1 MKQKHLKTIRIAVAA
16 IMFVLFFAVGLGIR
30 QLNAVLVTQFGPGL
44 MSLTSVFFVDTFAAV
59 VLIAVVTLLFG
70 RIYCS
75 ILCPLGILQD
85 GIAFLTH
92 WKKWKWN
99 RYRFLDT
106 RPVKYGVFLFV
117 LILGAAG
124 VMLPLVA
131 LLPSSNFF
139 TIVSN
144 VFLRIFSTVDPETA
158 NEFGSVEHA
167 ARETGA
173 LFAVNPPA
181 AAFFFSLGVFL
192 IVAALAAW
200 RGRIYCN
207 TLCPVG
213 AVLSLLGRKPLYR
226 ITLSQEMCV
235 CCGMCEAACKGG
247 AINAKMKSVLAENC
261 VMCFNCI
268 PACKRGG
275 VTLEKRPKM
284 AAFSLSRRHFIGAA
298 GGVVAGAGAAVIVSR
313 LEKAM
318 PGPSRAPAMPPGA
331 GSAKR
336 FHEKCV
342 GCGICIRE
350 CEGKVLVPSVTQ
362 YGLAGFM
369 QPVVDYSRGS
379 CVYDC
384 NRCSNLCPPNAL
396 LPLSLAEKQRTRI
409 GIASVNADSCVGCG
423 LCAAKCPANAIEIT
437 QIFTEVHVAA
447 VPQHYTEHI
456 PRGYRAVVS
465 ADHCIGCG
473 ACQHV
478 CPLPDGPAITVSG
491 VAEQILVK
499 PPEARNEAENAEK
512 NPEGET
518 TDEGE
523 KTADAEKTNDAP
535 SKPVAVVN
543 TAECYGCG
551 LCAEECPL
559 SAITM
564 VDGLPNVNADACVG
578 CGLCAENCP
587 AGAIE
592 IRGGDEPVFQLG
604 SEEVVEQG

>member
-1 MKQKHLKTIRIAVAA
+1 MKQKHLKNIRIAVAA
-16 IMFVLFFAVGLGIR
+16 VMFVLFFGVGIGIR

-44 MSLTSVFFVDTFAAV
+44 LSLTSAFFVDVLAAV
-59 VLIAVVTLLFG
+59 VLITVVTLLFG

-75 ILCPLGILQD
+75 VLCPLGILQD

-106 RPVKYGVFLFV
+106 RPVKYSVFLFV

-124 VMLPLVA
+124 VMLPFIA

-139 TIVSN
+139 TLVSN
-144 VFLRIFSTVDPETA
+144 VFLRIFGTVDPETV
-158 NEFGSVEHA
+158 NEFGSVEHS

-173 LFAVNPPA
+173 LFARFSVNPPA

-192 IVAALAAW
+192 IVAAMAAW
-200 RGRIYCN
+200 RGRLYCN

-213 AVLSLLGRKPLYR
+213 AVLSLLGRAPLYR
-226 ITLSQEMCV
+226 ISLSQSMCV
-235 CCGMCEAACKGG
+235 SCGMCEAACKGG
-247 AINAKMKSVLAENC
+247 AISAKAKSVLAENC

-268 PACKRGG
+268 GACKRGG

-298 GGVVAGAGAAVIVSR
+298 GGVVAGAGAAMIAR
-313 LEKAM
+313 KLENAM
-318 PGPSRAPAMPPGA
+318 PRPSTEPAMPPGA

-336 FHEKCV
+336 FHSKCV

-350 CEGKVLVPSVTQ
+350 CEGHVLVPSVTQ

-384 NRCSNLCPPNAL
+384 NRCSNVCPPNAL

-409 GIASVNADSCVGCG
+409 GIASVEPDSCVGCG
-423 LCAAKCPANAIEIT
+423 ICASKCPAKAVEIV
-437 QIFTEVHVAA
+437 FGADG
-447 VPQHYTEHI
+447 
-456 PRGYRAVVS
+456 RKSAVVS

-473 ACQHV
+473 VCQHV
-478 CPLPDGPAITVSG
+478 CPMPNGPAITVSG
-491 VAEQILVK
+491 VTEQILVK
-499 PPEARNEAENAEK
+499 PPEVRDEAENAEK
-512 NPEGET
+512 NPDGEKA
-518 TDEGE
+518 DEGE
-523 KTADAEKTNDAP
+523 KSNEAEKSNDAP
-535 SKPVAVVN
+535 AKPVAVVN
-543 TAECYGCG
+543 RAECFGCG
-551 LCAEECPL
+551 LCAEECPVA
-559 SAITM
+559 AITM

-587 AGAIE
+587 AGAIA
-592 IRGGDEPVFQLG
+592 IRG
-604 SEEVVEQG
+604 S

>member
-1 MKQKHLKTIRIAVAA
+1 MNQKHLKYFRIAVAA
-16 IMFVLFFAVGLGIR
+16 VMFVLFVGVGIGVR

-44 MSLTSVFFVDTFAAV
+44 MSLTSAFFVDTLAAV
-59 VLIAVVTLLFG
+59 VLIAAVTLLFG

-75 ILCPLGILQD
+75 VLCPLGILQD
-85 GIAFLTH
+85 GIAFLAQRIKGKAH
-92 WKKWKWN
+92 R

-106 RPVKYGVFLFV
+106 RPMKYGVLLFV

-144 VFLRIFSTVDPETA
+144 VFLRVFSSVDPETA
-158 NEFGSVEHA
+158 REFGSAEHA
-167 ARETGA
+167 AQETGA
-173 LFAVNPPA
+173 LFGQFSVNPPV

-192 IVAALAAW
+192 VVAALAAW

-213 AVLSLLGRKPLYR
+213 AVLSLIGQKPLYR
-226 ITLSQEMCV
+226 IALSQDMCV

-247 AINAKMKSVLAENC
+247 AIDSKKKSVLAENC

-275 VTLEKRPKM
+275 VRLEKRPKM
-284 AAFSLSRRHFIGAA
+284 ASFNLSRRHFIGA
-298 GGVVAGAGAAVIVSR
+298 VSR
-313 LEKAM
+313 AVVYGGGILLVRKIEKTL
-318 PGPSRAPAMPPGA
+318 PPKPSCEPAMPPGA
-331 GSAKR
+331 GSAER
-336 FHEKCV
+336 FHSKCV

-350 CEGKVLVPSVTQ
+350 CEGKVLVPAVGQ
-362 YGLAGFM
+362 YGLEGFM

-384 NRCSNLCPPNAL
+384 NRCSNVCPPNAL

-409 GIASVNADSCVGCG
+409 GVATVHGSCVGCG
-423 LCAAKCPANAIEIT
+423 ICASKCPANAIEIT
-437 QIFTEVHVAA
+437 QIFTEIHVAA
-447 VPQHYTEHI
+447 VPEHYTEHI

-465 ADHCIGCG
+465 SDHCIGCG
-473 ACQHV
+473 VCQNV

-491 VAEQILVK
+491 VSEQIRVK
-499 PPEARNEAENAEK
+499 PPEARNEAAQNEA
-512 NPEGET
+512 GEEQLPQE
-518 TDEGE
+518 D
-523 KTADAEKTNDAP
+523 KP
-535 SKPVAVVN
+535 SVPAKKVAVVN
-543 TAECYGCG
+543 TGECFSCG

-559 SAITM
+559 SAIAM

-578 CGLCAENCP
+578 CGICASNCP
-587 AGAIE
+587 AGAITLQ
-592 IRGGDEPVFQLG
+592 GGEN
-604 SEEVVEQG
+604 

>member
-124 VMLPLVA
+124 VMLPLIA

-144 VFLRIFSTVDPETA
+144 VFLRIFSSVDPETA
-158 NEFGSVEHA
+158 REFGSVEHA

-173 LFAVNPPA
+173 LFGQFSVNPPA
-181 AAFFFSLGVFL
+181 TAFTFSLGVFL
-192 IVAALAAW
+192 IVAVLAAW

-213 AVLSLLGRKPLYR
+213 AVLSLIGQKPLYR
-226 ITLSQEMCV
+226 IALSQEMCV

-247 AINAKMKSVLAENC
+247 AIDSKKKSVLAENC

-275 VTLEKRPKM
+275 VRLEKRPKM
-284 AAFSLSRRHFIGAA
+284 AAFSLSRRHFIGAT
-298 GGVVAGAGAAVIVSR
+298 GGVVAGAGAAVIVR
-313 LEKAM
+313 KLENAL
-318 PGPSRAPAMPPGA
+318 PRPSAVPAMPPGA
-331 GSAKR
+331 GNAKR
-336 FHEKCV
+336 FHSKCV

-350 CEGKVLVPSVTQ
+350 CKGKVLVPAVGQ

-379 CVYDC
+379 CVYTC
-384 NRCSNLCPPNAL
+384 NHCSNICPPNAL

-409 GIASVNADSCVGCG
+409 GIASVDKSCVGCG
-423 LCAAKCPANAIEIT
+423 ICASKCPAKAIEIVS
-437 QIFTEVHVAA
+437 ELDG
-447 VPQHYTEHI
+447 
-456 PRGYRAVVS
+456 RKAVVS
-465 ADHCIGCG
+465 EDHCIGCG
-473 ACQHV
+473 VCQHV

-491 VAEQILVK
+491 VSEQILVK
-499 PPEARNEAENAEK
+499 KAEPRNEVKPNEAVEEQ
-512 NPEGET
+512 
-518 TDEGE
+518 
-523 KTADAEKTNDAP
+523 AP
-535 SKPVAVVN
+535 QEDKSSAPAKKVAVIN
-543 TAECYGCG
+543 TAECFSCG
-551 LCAEECPL
+551 LCAEDCPV
-559 SAITM
+559 SAIAM

-578 CGLCAENCP
+578 CGICASNCP
-587 AGAIE
+587 AGAIK
-592 IRGGDEPVFQLG
+592 IQGGEGPAFQLG
-604 SEEVVEQG
+604 NDEVVEQG

>member
-1 MKQKHLKTIRIAVAA
+1 MKQKYLKTIRIAVAVV
-16 IMFVLFFAVGLGIR
+16 MFALFFAVGIGVR

-44 MSLTSVFFVDTFAAV
+44 MSLTSVLFADVLAV
-59 VLIAVVTLLFG
+59 VILIAVVTLLFG

-92 WKKWKWN
+92 WNQKKWKWS

-124 VMLPLVA
+124 VMLPFIA

-144 VFLRIFSTVDPETA
+144 VFLRIFSTADPE
-158 NEFGSVEHA
+158 N
-167 ARETGA
+167 GA
-173 LFAVNPPA
+173 SAGQFSVNPPA
-181 AAFFFSLGVFL
+181 AAFAFSLGVFL
-192 IVAALAAW
+192 VVAAMAAW
-200 RGRIYCN
+200 RGRLYCN

-213 AVLSLLGRKPLYR
+213 AVLSLLGRSPLYR
-226 ITLSQEMCV
+226 IALSQEMCV
-235 CCGMCEAACKGG
+235 SCGMCEAACKGG
-247 AINAKMKSVLAENC
+247 AINAKAKSVLAENC

-268 PACKRGG
+268 GACKRGG

-284 AAFSLSRRHFIGAA
+284 ASFSLSRRHFIGAA
-298 GGVVAGAGAAVIVSR
+298 GGVVAGAGAYMLVR
-313 LEKAM
+313 KLENAM
-318 PGPSRAPAMPPGA
+318 PRPAAGPAMPPGA
-331 GSAKR
+331 GSAER
-336 FHEKCV
+336 FHSKCV

-350 CEGKVLVPSVTQ
+350 CEGKVLVPAVGQ

-384 NRCSNLCPPNAL
+384 NRCTGVCPANAL
-396 LPLSLAEKQRTRI
+396 LPLSLAEKQLTRI
-409 GIASVNADSCVGCG
+409 GIASVNADACVGCG
-423 LCAAKCPANAIEIT
+423 ICTSKCPANAVEM
-437 QIFTEVHVAA
+437 APGA
-447 VPQHYTEHI
+447 DG
-456 PRGYRAVVS
+456 RKAAVVS

-473 ACQHV
+473 VCQNV

-491 VAEQILVK
+491 VTEQILVK

-512 NPEGET
+512 QTG
-518 TDEGE
+518 GE
-523 KTADAEKTNDAP
+523 KTDDGEKPAETEKTDDAP
-535 SKPVAVVN
+535 SKPVAVPITELCV
-543 TAECYGCG
+543 GCG
-551 LCAEECPL
+551 LCSEECPV

-564 VDGLPNVNADACVG
+564 VDGLPSVNADACVG
-578 CGLCAENCP
+578 CGLCSEACP
-587 AGAIE
+587 APDGPAI
-592 IRGGDEPVFQLG
+592 
-604 SEEVVEQG
+604 VVRR

>member
-1 MKQKHLKTIRIAVAA
+1 MKQKHLKSIRIAVAA
-16 IMFVLFFAVGLGIR
+16 VMFVLFFCVGLGVTW
-30 QLNAVLVTQFGPGL
+30 LNAVLVMQFGPGL
-44 MSLTSVFFVDTFAAV
+44 LSLTSAFFVDTFAAV

-75 ILCPLGILQD
+75 VLCPLGILQD
-85 GIAFLTH
+85 GIAFLAQRIKGKTH
-92 WKKWKWN
+92 R

-124 VMLPLVA
+124 VMLPLIA

-144 VFLRIFSTVDPETA
+144 VFLRFFCTTDPKV
-158 NEFGSVEHA
+158 GSPSYYC
-167 ARETGA
+167 
-173 LFAVNPPA
+173 VNAPA
-181 AAFFFSLGVFL
+181 EAFCFSLGVFL
-192 IVAALAAW
+192 VVAALAAW

-213 AVLSLLGRKPLYR
+213 AVLSLIGQKPLYR
-226 ITLSQEMCV
+226 IALSQEMCV

-247 AINAKMKSVLAENC
+247 AIDSKKKSVLAENC

-275 VTLEKRPKM
+275 VRLEKHPKM
-284 AAFSLSRRHFIGAA
+284 ASFSLSRRHFIGAA
-298 GGVVAGAGAAVIVSR
+298 GGVVAGAGVAVIAR
-313 LEKAM
+313 KLENALPPK
-318 PGPSRAPAMPPGA
+318 PSREPAMPPGA
-331 GSAKR
+331 DSAER
-336 FHEKCV
+336 FHLKCV

-350 CEGKVLVPSVTQ
+350 CEGRVLAPSIGQ

-369 QPVVDYSRGS
+369 QPVLDYSRGS

-384 NRCSNLCPPNAL
+384 NRCSNICPAGAL
-396 LPLSLAEKQRTRI
+396 LPLTLEVKQTTRI
-409 GIASVNADSCVGCG
+409 GIASVNAKKCVGCG
-423 LCAAKCPANAIEIT
+423 ICAEKCPAYAIEI
-437 QIFTEVHVAA
+437 VSG
-447 VPQHYTEHI
+447 PDG
-456 PRGYRAVVS
+456 RKAVVS
-465 ADHCIGCG
+465 EDHCIGCG

-478 CPLPDGPAITVSG
+478 CPLPDAPAIGVSG
-491 VAEQILVK
+491 VAEQIRVK
-499 PPEARNEAENAEK
+499 KAEPRNEVNQNEA
-512 NPEGET
+512 GEEQPSQEDT
-518 TDEGE
+518 PS
-523 KTADAEKTNDAP
+523 AP
-535 SKPVAVVN
+535 AKKVAVVN
-543 TAECYGCG
+543 TNECFSCG

-564 VDGLPNVNADACVG
+564 VDGLPNVNAAACVG

-592 IRGGDEPVFQLG
+592 IRGG
-604 SEEVVEQG
+604 

>member
-1 MKQKHLKTIRIAVAA
+1 MKQKHLKSIRIAVAA
-16 IMFVLFFAVGLGIR
+16 VMFVLFFGVGLGITR
-30 QLNAVLVTQFGPGL
+30 LNAVLVTQFGPGL
-44 MSLTSVFFVDTFAAV
+44 LSLSSAFFVDTLAAV

-75 ILCPLGILQD
+75 VLCPLGILQD
-85 GIAFLTH
+85 GIAFVSQRIKGKAH
-92 WKKWKWN
+92 R

-124 VMLPLVA
+124 VMLPLIA

-144 VFLRIFSTVDPETA
+144 VFLSFFNWILELLA
-158 NEFGSVEHA
+158 HA
-167 ARETGA
+167 AQGVAENGFLA
-173 LFAVNPPA
+173 HFKVAHGPGSPGWYESVVPPA
-181 AAFFFSLGVFL
+181 AAFGFSLGVFL

-213 AVLSLLGRKPLYR
+213 AVLSLIGQKPLYR
-226 ITLSQEMCV
+226 IALSQEMCV

-247 AINAKMKSVLAENC
+247 AIDSKKKSVLAENC

-275 VTLEKRPKM
+275 VRLEKRPKM
-284 AAFSLSRRHFIGAA
+284 ASFSLSRRHFIGAA
-298 GGVVAGAGAAVIVSR
+298 GGVVAGAGAAVIVHK
-313 LEKAM
+313 LEKAL
-318 PGPSRAPAMPPGA
+318 PRPKAEPAMPPGA

-350 CEGKVLVPSVTQ
+350 CEGKVLVPAVGQ
-362 YGLAGFM
+362 YGLEGFM
-369 QPVVDYSRGS
+369 QPVMDYSRGS

-384 NRCSNLCPPNAL
+384 NRCSNICPAGAL
-396 LPLSLAEKQRTRI
+396 LPLTLEVKQTTRI
-409 GIASVNADSCVGCG
+409 GIASVNAKKCVGCG
-423 LCAAKCPANAIEIT
+423 ICAEKCPAYAIEI
-437 QIFTEVHVAA
+437 VSG
-447 VPQHYTEHI
+447 PDG
-456 PRGYRAVVS
+456 RKAVVS
-465 ADHCIGCG
+465 EDHCIGCG

-478 CPLPDGPAITVSG
+478 CPLPDAPAIGVSG
-491 VAEQILVK
+491 VAEQIRVK
-499 PPEARNEAENAEK
+499 KAEPRNEVNQNEA
-512 NPEGET
+512 GEEQPSQEET
-518 TDEGE
+518 PS
-523 KTADAEKTNDAP
+523 AP
-535 SKPVAVVN
+535 AKKVAVVN
-543 TAECYGCG
+543 TNECFSCG

-564 VDGLPNVNADACVG
+564 VDGLPNVNAAACVG

-592 IRGGDEPVFQLG
+592 IRGG
-604 SEEVVEQG
+604 

>member
-1 MKQKHLKTIRIAVAA
+1 MKQKHLKTIRIAIAA
-16 IMFVLFFAVGLGIR
+16 IMFVLFFGVGIGVR

-44 MSLTSVFFVDTFAAV
+44 LSLTSAFFVDTFAAV

-75 ILCPLGILQD
+75 VLCPLGILQD
-85 GIAFLTH
+85 GIAFLAQLLKGKAH
-92 WKKWKWN
+92 R

-124 VMLPLVA
+124 VMLPLIA

-139 TIVSN
+139 TFVSN
-144 VFLRIFSTVDPETA
+144 VILRFFCTTDPKVGTPSYFCA
-158 NEFGSVEHA
+158 
-167 ARETGA
+167 
-173 LFAVNPPA
+173 NPPA
-181 AAFFFSLGVFL
+181 EAFCFSLGVFL
-192 IVAALAAW
+192 VVAALAAW

-213 AVLSLLGRKPLYR
+213 AVLSLVGQKPLYR
-226 ITLSQEMCV
+226 ITLSQDMCV
-235 CCGMCEAACKGG
+235 CCGLCEAACKGG
-247 AINAKMKSVLAENC
+247 AIDSKRKSVLAENC

-268 PACKRGG
+268 SACKRGG

-284 AAFSLSRRHFIGAA
+284 ASFSLSRRHFIGAA
-298 GGVVAGAGAAVIVSR
+298 GGVVAGAGAAVIAR
-313 LEKAM
+313 KLENALPPK
-318 PGPSRAPAMPPGA
+318 PSREPAMPPGA
-331 GSAKR
+331 GNSKR

-350 CEGKVLVPSVTQ
+350 CEGRVLAPSIGQ

-369 QPVVDYSRGS
+369 QPVLDYSRGS

-384 NRCSNLCPPNAL
+384 NRCSNICPAGAL
-396 LPLSLAEKQRTRI
+396 LPLTLEVKQTTRI
-409 GIASVNADSCVGCG
+409 GIASVNAKKCVGCG
-423 LCAAKCPANAIEIT
+423 ICAEKCPAYAIEI
-437 QIFTEVHVAA
+437 VSG
-447 VPQHYTEHI
+447 PDG
-456 PRGYRAVVS
+456 RKAVVS
-465 ADHCIGCG
+465 EDHCIGCG

-478 CPLPDGPAITVSG
+478 CPLPDAPAIGVSG
-491 VAEQILVK
+491 VAEQIRVK
-499 PPEARNEAENAEK
+499 KAEPRNEVNQNEA
-512 NPEGET
+512 GEEQPSQEDT
-518 TDEGE
+518 PS
-523 KTADAEKTNDAP
+523 AP
-535 SKPVAVVN
+535 AKKVAVVN
-543 TAECYGCG
+543 TNECFSCG

-564 VDGLPNVNADACVG
+564 VDGLPNVNAAACVG

-592 IRGGDEPVFQLG
+592 IRGG
-604 SEEVVEQG
+604 

>member
-1 MKQKHLKTIRIAVAA
+1 MKQKHLKYIRIAVAA
-16 IMFVLFFAVGLGIR
+16 VMFVLFVGVGIGIR
-30 QLNAVLVTQFGPGL
+30 QLNAILVTQFGPGL
-44 MSLTSVFFVDTFAAV
+44 MSLTSVFFVDTLAAV

-85 GIAFLTH
+85 GIAFLAQWIKGKAH
-92 WKKWKWN
+92 R

-124 VMLPLVA
+124 VMLPLIA

-144 VFLRIFSTVDPETA
+144 VFLRIFSTADPETGTPA
-158 NEFGSVEHA
+158 GQFSVD
-167 ARETGA
+167 
-173 LFAVNPPA
+173 PPA
-181 AAFFFSLGVFL
+181 AAFGFSLGVFL

-213 AVLSLLGRKPLYR
+213 AALSLIGQKPLYR
-226 ITLSQEMCV
+226 IALSQDMCV

-247 AINAKMKSVLAENC
+247 AIDSKRKSVLAENC

-275 VTLEKRPKM
+275 VRLEKRPKM

-298 GGVVAGAGAAVIVSR
+298 GGVVAGAGAAVIAHK
-313 LEKAM
+313 LENVLPRPPEKE
-318 PGPSRAPAMPPGA
+318 PAMPPGA
-331 GSAKR
+331 RNAKR

-350 CEGKVLVPSVTQ
+350 CEGKVLVPAVGQ
-362 YGLAGFM
+362 YGLEGFM

-379 CVYDC
+379 CVYTC
-384 NRCSNLCPPNAL
+384 NHCSNVCPPNAL

-409 GIASVNADSCVGCG
+409 GIASVTDSCVGCG
-423 LCAAKCPANAIEIT
+423 ICASNCPATAVEI
-437 QIFTEVHVAA
+437 VSGADG
-447 VPQHYTEHI
+447 
-456 PRGYRAVVS
+456 RKAVVS
-465 ADHCIGCG
+465 SDHCIGCG
-473 ACQHV
+473 VCRNV

-491 VAEQILVK
+491 VTEQILVK
-499 PPEARNEAENAEK
+499 PPEAGDEAKQDEVKQNEAREEQPPQEDK
-512 NPEGET
+512 PS
-518 TDEGE
+518 
-523 KTADAEKTNDAP
+523 AP
-535 SKPVAVVN
+535 AKRIAVVN
-543 TAECYGCG
+543 AEECFGCG
-551 LCAEECPL
+551 LCAEECPV
-559 SAITM
+559 SAIAM
-564 VDGLPNVNADACVG
+564 ADGLPNVNADACVG

-587 AGAIE
+587 AGAIS
-592 IRGGDEPVFQLG
+592 V
-604 SEEVVEQG
+604 QG